1 MRSLYQSLLDHELL
15 VLRVL
20 GEWWEIDLTGA
31 DKRACVDALAT
42 RFGELDIEQEMIYLP
57 QEEAEA
63 MRALMG
69 QNGRLPVAIFSRTY
83 GELRLMGPGRLERD
97 EPWLD
102 PANVTEALWY
112 RGFLYRA
119 FDETDEGLV
128 EFYYLPSELMDGLA
142 EPIAPAE
149 LPQVQEAMEPYA
161 AIAPASTGHP
171 STSSGSS
178 SGSSSGFV
186 DPEQFETA
194 VSDAV
199 DDLTAILSQAQLTSL
214 HGDQAWGRRLLDD
227 DPVRRSLLLTIAQEI
242 GLLKSDG
249 EGGWK
254 PTKTAVSW
262 LRASREAQLRQL
274 IDGWSN
280 SGWNELC
287 RTPGLI
293 CEGDGWQNDPILAR
307 TALLDV
313 LPRDGEW
320 FDLGELTAVV
330 QRENPDFQRPDGDY
344 ETWYI
349 RDSESNV
356 YLSGFEQWEAVEG
369 RLLRYLVQTPMRWL
383 GMVEGA
389 GDVYRLTARTLAWL
403 AGIPP
408 AAEEVR
414 VPIVVQKDGRLLI
427 PFNADRYH
435 RFQAARIS
443 EAAPVEAGKPFSY
456 RITPSSLVRAR
467 AQAIT
472 PVRVME
478 FLEKASGR
486 PLPAGVKRGL
496 ERWAEQGVEG
506 KLETAVVLRVSD
518 AKILDTL
525 RNNPKTRTY
534 FGESLGEFAIIVTDW
549 AGLLSA
555 TAELGLLLDTDTR

>member
-1 MRSLYQSLLDHELL
+1 MRSLHHSLLDHELL

-31 DKRACVDALAT
+31 DKRACVDALAK

-57 QEEAEA
+57 EEEAEA
-63 MRALMG
+63 MRALMA
-69 QNGRLPVAIFSRTY
+69 QNGRLPVAIFSRNY
-83 GELRLMGPGRLERD
+83 GELRLMGPGRLERE

-102 PANVTEALWY
+102 PASVTEALWY

-128 EFYYLPSELMDGLA
+128 EFYYLPPELMAGLA
-142 EPIAPAE
+142 APITPT
-149 LPQVQEAMEPYA
+149 PPVVQEMMEPYD
-161 AIAPASTGHP
+161 AIAPLLTTKITA
-171 STSSGSS
+171 
-178 SGSSSGFV
+178 
-186 DPEQFETA
+186 PEQFETA
-194 VSDAV
+194 VTDVV
-199 DDLTAILSQAQLTSL
+199 DDLTAILSQAQLTGL
-214 HGDQAWGRRLLDD
+214 HGEQKWARRLLDD
-227 DPVRRSLLLTIAQEI
+227 DPTRRAMILTIAHEG
-242 GLLKSDG
+242 GLLKADG

-280 SGWNELC
+280 SSWNELC

-307 TALLDV
+307 TALLDA

-320 FDLGELTAVV
+320 FSLGQLTAVV

-389 GDVYRLTARTLAWL
+389 GDVYRLTPRILAWL
-403 AGIPP
+403 ADIPP

-443 EAAPVEAGKPFSY
+443 EPAPVEAGKPFAY
-456 RITPSSLVRAR
+456 RLTPSSLVRAR

-496 ERWAEQGVEG
+496 ERWAEQGIEG

-518 AKILDTL
+518 ATILETL
-525 RNNPKTRTY
+525 RNNPKTRAY

-555 TAELGLLLDTDTR
+555 TAELGLLLDVDA

>member
-1 MRSLYQSLLDHELL
+1 MRSLHQSLLDHELL

-31 DKRACVDALAT
+31 DKRACVDALAK

-57 QEEAEA
+57 RMEAEA
-63 MRALMG
+63 MRALMA

-83 GELRLMGPGRLERD
+83 GELRLMGPGKLERE

-128 EFYYLPSELMDGLA
+128 EFYYLPTELMAGLA
-142 EPIAPAE
+142 EPIAPA
-149 LPQVQEAMEPYA
+149 PPTVQEATEPYGT
-161 AIAPASTGHP
+161 IAPSTGHP
-171 STSSGSS
+171 STG
-178 SGSSSGFV
+178 SGFAV
-186 DPEQFETA
+186 IDAPERVETA
-194 VSDAV
+194 VSDAI
-199 DDLTAILSQAQLTSL
+199 DDMTTILSQAQLTGL

-227 DPVRRSLLLTIAQEI
+227 DPVRRSLLLTIAEEI

-249 EGGWK
+249 ENGWK

-262 LRASREAQLRQL
+262 LRASREVELRQL

-280 SGWNELC
+280 SAWNELW

-307 TALLDV
+307 TALLDA

-320 FDLGELTAVV
+320 FSLGELTAVI
-330 QRENPDFQRPDGDY
+330 QQENPDFQRPDGDY
-344 ETWYI
+344 DTWYI

-356 YLSGFEQWEAVEG
+356 YLSGFEQWAAVEG
-369 RLLRYLVQTPMRWL
+369 RLLRYLVQTPLRWL

-389 GDVYRLTARTLAWL
+389 GDVYRLTPRMLAWL
-403 AGIPP
+403 ADIPP

-443 EAAPVEAGKPFSY
+443 QAAPVEAGKPFAY
-456 RITPSSLVRAR
+456 RLTPSSLVRAR

-478 FLEKASGR
+478 FLEKASER

-555 TAELGLLLDTDTR
+555 TVELGLLLDVDA